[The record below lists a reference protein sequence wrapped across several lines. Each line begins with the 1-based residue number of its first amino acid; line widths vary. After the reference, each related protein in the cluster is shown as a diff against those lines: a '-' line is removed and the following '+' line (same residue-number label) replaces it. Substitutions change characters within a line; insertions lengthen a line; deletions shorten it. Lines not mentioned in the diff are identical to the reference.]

1 MNKIKVDWTELQ
13 YDIFIIKC
21 LSIFF
26 FIFLAVSIVTKNQS
40 SLLFFILF
48 FFFLKQ
54 ILMTA
59 DNESH

>member
-26 FIFLAVSIVTKNQS
+26 IFLAVSIVTKHQS
-40 SLLFFILF
+40 SLLFFFLF
-48 FFFLKQ
+48 FFFEQ

>member
-1 MNKIKVDWTELQ
+1 MFKLTELQ

-26 FIFLAVSIVTKNQS
+26 FIFLAVSIVTKTKAVCY
-40 SLLFFILF
+40 FFILYF
-48 FFFLKQ
+48 FFEQ